1 MRATGSVAVLVLL
14 AAAAT
19 ARQPGAESP
28 LPPADRTPQL
38 VVRHAGPHAPVTSL
52 AFGPDGT
59 LYAGG
64 FGKVVHRYTP
74 AGGKFVPAEP
84 IRVPVGPGNA
94 GAVNAVAVSPDGKWV
109 AVAGRAPL
117 RGETWTGSD
126 DGLTHETR
134 YFPPLLKR
142 DYGVVY
148 LFDPADPR
156 GGKVVRGPESGIR
169 ALAFATPGPAAG
181 PVLVTAGVEWDA
193 AGKFFGAVRVHDV
206 TSGKELAR
214 RDDLPG
220 APNRPGLAA
229 WAADG
234 KLRVAVAWPP
244 ADNTKPGALLVWDV
258 TTKTDQPFP
267 DGLRTVA
274 LALRTGPDGA
284 ARELVSGAFVDNS
297 WGLAARPAAP
307 PAAGKLLPLSEKNN
321 EFFLPLALA
330 PVGEATAAV
339 LQLFTQPPGTT
350 GRVIELRLVAADG
363 TAKARVA
370 LKGVAAGGLPSVA
383 ASPDGK
389 WVAVAGFDDNRI
401 EVYDAVAFAAGRPV
415 VQALAGEPGG
425 FARVAFVAGNKLW
438 LGGATDEA
446 PRGGTVLDLAARTTA
461 PGGAGLA
468 VDGTHGGGP
477 LEKQYDPKERTVKVT
492 VGGKEQTF
500 ELREDE
506 VPTAVA
512 LLPAAPAWD
521 KALGPVVAVAHY
533 HRTALV
539 SLVTL
544 FDATDGRRLL
554 QLGGP
559 TLRVDGLAFSGSRPL
574 LAAVGADRTVAVWS
588 LKALAAPF
596 PAVEGITLVER
607 DGKLAVAGVAPTS
620 PARAALKPGDVVE
633 AVGGEKGALR
643 PVTTYRDFLLAVREV
658 PVGGTARVKVAGA
671 APAAVPVGRGV
682 GHRHPLFELWVNPVA
697 NADGGRDWIGWTPAG
712 PYDANSPAAEARL
725 GWLTATGNPA
735 EPVVFAGADQYRRL
749 YYKTGFLRFLGDTAD
764 FDAALKRYVA
774 EFPRTAPALTL
785 RADVAEDRDGVR
797 LLRSR
802 AAALEVGLDDP
813 DGVLRLD
820 AAELRWRPAGAD
832 WRVVPFRDGTAALP
846 LAGHEWTRGA
856 HRFDF
861 EVRETAELPPA
872 LTQALGFRYVPTA
885 PSVRVL
891 AGGKAVESGAD
902 VTSPADKLAIV
913 VEAAAERGEKVV
925 VAVTTTGPGG
935 DRPVALKEGK
945 DGLFEPYP
953 LPLNPDAKTAVRVTA
968 RNAGAE
974 GAFAKYETHVTEFV
988 VWHAPP
994 APRPVPRVTL
1004 GVASTVDAPAAP
1016 GRPFVSDAAKVSLSA
1031 TIAAEGMTKVEWDDG
1046 DGVWAAGELPVKGA
1060 AARDVTIKAGGVP
1073 KTLRVRVT
1081 AGGVERTDSVS
1092 VVWAALPD
1100 ADFGPLPQAVR
1111 DPRLLA
1117 AGPVRAAAGGGP
1129 FRVKV
1134 LVDSPDSGS
1143 PPREFD
1149 IRAGE
1154 PGAWASDVELAPGDN
1169 RLSLAVANEWKQ
1181 VRLRSRE
1188 VRYVRPPV
1196 VVGVVPI
1203 AARGANVGDVLA
1215 AVVSPA
1221 ELPPDRL
1228 TLDGRPLAARAHG
1241 SVVVF
1246 GVGFWWLRAEAVPLA
1261 AGGALPQAVRVAA
1274 GNADGEGDAVEATVI
1289 PVPMA
1294 PPPPPPP
1301 PPPTIVVTAGKDA
1314 AVVGAGAALR
1324 TDEPEFAFG
1333 LRVTSAAKLTRV
1345 AVLRPEEV
1353 PGVSAEKA
1361 VAADGG
1367 FALAAAPTVTL
1378 REGVNT
1384 FEVTASNGL
1393 TPSEFRFSVS
1403 YTPPPVR
1410 VVIDE
1415 VAELP
1420 PGAAPRPLPRPAG
1433 GAAFAAPGNR
1443 VQVKGRIVFSDPAA
1457 AARSAGFDVVLY
1469 GNDVRHLPA
1478 EVGAL
1483 AAGKNEAPFSALVFL
1498 SAKTTTVRVE
1508 VARHRQTD
1516 PVPQQLA
1523 DTRVVVESA
1532 APLTEQRL
1540 HVLVVA
1546 PEEAENRGGAMAR
1559 EVIQTLNGEF
1569 IGSPVGFTEG
1579 PFRHGAFARATM
1591 YRPLVYSV
1599 SRPDLVG
1606 QLNAVESRIRELA
1619 AAAGP
1624 AGYVN
1629 DVVLVYY
1636 QGRDLMGRDGVRRV
1650 HTTRSLA
1657 IPNPAAAEPHAV
1669 RLDALPPTSGVRF
1682 TVLNVVTQDGAP
1694 PAERVTTGPMLLRYA
1709 WQSRESFAELLEFYR
1724 VAIAANRTVGSVVDR
1739 VRDAV
1744 EKLDERRRFGAPAGE
1759 LTPAVRERPIG
1770 GPPP

>member
-1 MRATGSVAVLVLL
+1 MRASGSVAVLVLL
-14 AAAAT
+14 PLLGI
-19 ARQPGAESP
+19 ARQPGPESP

-117 RGETWTGSD
+117 RGENWTASD
-126 DGLTHETR
+126 DGIVVESR

-142 DYGVVY
+142 DSGVVY

-156 GGKVVRGPESGIR
+156 GGKVIRGPEAGIR

-206 TSGKELAR
+206 ASGKELAR

-244 ADNTKPGALLVWDV
+244 ADNTKPGGLLVWDV
-258 TTKTDQPFP
+258 TAKADQPFP

-284 ARELVSGAFVDNS
+284 ARELVSGAVVGAY

-307 PAAGKLLPLSEKNN
+307 PVAGRLLPLSEKNN

-330 PVGEATAAV
+330 PVGETTAAV
-339 LQLFTQPPGTT
+339 LQRFPQPPGTT
-350 GRVIELRLVAADG
+350 GRVSELRLVAADG
-363 TAKARVA
+363 TAKGRVT
-370 LKGVAAGGLPSVA
+370 LKGVAASGLPSVA

-389 WVAVAGFDDNRI
+389 WVAVAGFDDDRI
-401 EVYDAVAFAAGRPV
+401 EVYDAAALAAGRPV
-415 VQALAGEPGG
+415 VQVLAGEPGG

-446 PRGGTVLDLAARTTA
+446 PRGGTVLDLAARTAA

-468 VDGTHGGGP
+468 LDVTPGGGP
-477 LEKQYDPKERTVKVT
+477 LPYDPKAQSVTVT
-492 VGGKEQTF
+492 VGGKEQKL
-500 ELREDE
+500 ELRENE
-506 VPTAVA
+506 VPTAVV
-512 LLPAAPAWD
+512 LLPAGPAWD

-539 SLVTL
+539 SLITL

-559 TLRVDGLAFSGSRPL
+559 TLPVDGLAFSGSRPL

-643 PVTTYRDFLLAVREV
+643 PVTTYRDFHLAVREV

-712 PYDANSPAAEARL
+712 PYDANTPAAEARL

-749 YYKTGFLRFLGDTAD
+749 YYKTGFLRFLADTAD
-764 FDAALKRYVA
+764 FDAALKQYVA
-774 EFPRTAPALTL
+774 EFPRTRPELAV
-785 RADVAEDRDGVR
+785 RADGAEERDGAR
-797 LLRSR
+797 LLRAR
-802 AAALEVGLDDP
+802 AAALVVDLHDP
-813 DGVLRLD
+813 DGVLQLD
-820 AAELRWRPAGAD
+820 AAELRWRAAGGD
-832 WRVVPFRDGTAALP
+832 WRVVPFRDKTATLP
-846 LAGHEWTRGA
+846 LAGHEWARGV
-856 HRFDF
+856 HRFEF

-872 LTQALGFRYVPTA
+872 LTQTAGFRYVPAAPTA
-885 PSVRVL
+885 RVL
-891 AGGKAVESGAD
+891 AGGKAVEHGAD
-902 VTSPADKLAIV
+902 VTSPADKLALQV
-913 VEAAAERGEKVV
+913 QAEGGEKVV
-925 VAVTTTGPGG
+925 VTVTTNAPGG

-945 DGLFEPYP
+945 DGRFEPYP
-953 LPLNPDAKTAVRVTA
+953 LPLNPNAKTAVRVTA
-968 RNAGAE
+968 RNAAAAE
-974 GAFAKYETHVTEFV
+974 DFARYETHTTEFV
-988 VWHAPP
+988 VWHTTP

-1016 GRPFVSDAAKVSLSA
+1016 GRPYVSDGAKVSLSA
-1031 TIAAEGMTKVEWDDG
+1031 SIVAVGMTKVEWDDG
-1046 DGVWAAGELPVKGA
+1046 DGVWVAGELPAKGV

-1081 AGGVERTDSVS
+1081 AGGEERTDSVS

-1100 ADFGPLPQAVR
+1100 ADFGALPQAVR
-1111 DPRLLA
+1111 GSRLLA

-1134 LVDSPDSGS
+1134 LVDSPDAGT

-1154 PGAWASDVELAPGDN
+1154 PGTWASDVELAPGDN

-1181 VRLRSRE
+1181 VRVRSRE

-1196 VVGVVPI
+1196 VVGVEPI
-1203 AARGANVGDVLA
+1203 AARGPNVGDVFA

-1228 TLDGRPLAARAHG
+1228 TLDGRTLAARAHG
-1241 SVVVF
+1241 SVTVF
-1246 GVGFWWLRAEAVPLA
+1246 GVGFWWLRAEGVPLA
-1261 AGGALPQAVRVAA
+1261 TGDALPPAVRVAA
-1274 GNADGEGDAVEATVI
+1274 GNADGEGEAVEATVI
-1289 PVPMA
+1289 PIPKA

-1301 PPPTIVVTAGKDA
+1301 PSPKIVVTAGKDA
-1314 AVVGAGAALR
+1314 AVVAAGAALR

-1333 LRVTSAAKLTRV
+1333 LRVTSAVKLTRV

-1367 FALAAAPTVTL
+1367 FALTAAPTVML

-1384 FEVTASNGL
+1384 FEVTASNGH

-1433 GAAFAAPGNR
+1433 GAAFSAAGNR
-1443 VQVKGRIVFSDPAA
+1443 VQVKGRVVFSDPAA
-1457 AARSAGFDVVLY
+1457 AARSSGFDVVLY

-1478 EVGAL
+1478 EVDAL
-1483 AAGKNEAPFSALVFL
+1483 APGKNEAPFSALVFL

-1523 DTRVVVESA
+1523 DTRVVVETG

-1559 EVIQTLNGEF
+1559 EVIATLNGEF

-1579 PFRHGAFARATM
+1579 PFRHKAFASATM

-1606 QLNAVESRIRELA
+1606 QLNAVESRVREL

-1657 IPNPAAAEPHAV
+1657 IPSPAAAEPHAV

-1694 PAERVTTGPMLLRYA
+1694 PAQRVTTGPMLLRYA
-1709 WQSRESFAELLEFYR
+1709 WQNRESFAELLGFYR
-1724 VAIAANRTVGSVVDR
+1724 AAIAANRTVGS
-1739 VRDAV
+1739 
-1744 EKLDERRRFGAPAGE
+1744 
-1759 LTPAVRERPIG
+1759 
-1770 GPPP
+1770 